1 MQMCTVEKEKSFL
14 KMQNEGNSS
23 QAEMNRGA
31 DTISTQVFK
40 ERDTYLQNIL
50 QIMEAVK
57 EETVYQDNWLQYA
70 VLHQNLMKLKEID
83 PNWKLVSYYEG
94 DCIRLKHYSCSCF

>member
-1 MQMCTVEKEKSFL
+1 MCTVEKEKSFL
-14 KMQNEGNSS
+14 KMQNEGNLP
-23 QAEMNRGA
+23 QAEINRGA
-31 DTISTQVFK
+31 NTISTQVFK

-57 EETVYQDNWLQYA
+57 EETTYQDNWLQYA
-70 VLHQNLMKLKEID
+70 VMHQNLMKLKEQD

>member
-1 MQMCTVEKEKSFL
+1 
-14 KMQNEGNSS
+14 MQNEGNSS
-23 QAEMNRGA
+23 QAEVDRGVN
-31 DTISTQVFK
+31 TISTQVFK

-94 DCIRLKHYSCSCF
+94 DCIRSVSYTHLTLPTIYSV

>member
-1 MQMCTVEKEKSFL
+1 MQMCTVKKEKSFL
-14 KMQNEGNSS
+14 EMQNEGNSS
-23 QAEMNRGA
+23 QAEIGRGA
-31 DTISTQVFK
+31 NTISTQVFK

-57 EETVYQDNWLQYA
+57 EETTYQDNWLQYA
-70 VLHQNLMKLKEID
+70 VIHQNLMKLKEQD

>member
-1 MQMCTVEKEKSFL
+1 
-14 KMQNEGNSS
+14 
-23 QAEMNRGA
+23 
-31 DTISTQVFK
+31 
-40 ERDTYLQNIL
+40 
-50 QIMEAVK
+50 MEAVK

-94 DCIRLKHYSCSCF
+94 DCIRLKHYGCSCF